1 MTKSEAVEFLELPET
16 ATDSE
21 IKMRVEDK
29 LAYFERLSEKAP
41 SDFLKRLHAR
51 NAAKVSEIQMASRKW
66 PSYVPPVQEVITPEP
81 VVTAEPEPVVTVEPE
96 PVMVAEPEPP
106 SQLDPLMQPNPEPE
120 FVQEEAEEAIT
131 PEAVDRGEPI
141 AMDEPFVTPDP
152 VIEAGIAAELDP
164 VVEPEVVAGSMEG
177 EPAPVAWLI
186 RHTENQS
193 AKTFP
198 LYPGKNFLGRK
209 PRPDLVPFIEV
220 EGDPYISKV
229 HAVLYAEKAGLFIS
243 DPSGE
248 EGKPSKNGIFINA
261 DDNRLTD
268 KTRLKEKD
276 TIQIGVTKLILRYN
290 NNPIVK
296 MVQEVEEQD
305 YMHTVVIDI
314 A

>member
-1 MTKSEAVEFLELPET
+1 MTKSEALEFLELPET

-81 VVTAEPEPVVTVEPE
+81 VVTAEREH
-96 PVMVAEPEPP
+96 P

-164 VVEPEVVAGSMEG
+164 VVEPEVVAESMER

-261 DDNRLTD
+261 DDNRLTE